1 MLEKLLK
8 KIQQEIASLKRRF
21 QIKYT
26 DANLSGDAE
35 CCQVFGINSTN
46 GNLYYKDDNGQ
57 WVLKTVGSGGGF
69 FDAVVDFS
77 VNTDPNTIGTT
88 FSPNSPAL
96 TTVIYVSTIDNSQ
109 WTYNGT
115 NYVTYNAPFWTI
127 RGNTGT
133 TPGTDFIGTIDNK
146 SLIFKTNNI
155 KSGHIDIL
163 NISTSFGYEALL
175 VNTSIN
181 NVAFGTGA
189 LKANTIGGG
198 NTAIGK
204 SALLANISGMTNIA
218 VGVESLRFNTLGSSN
233 VAVGRGS
240 LYNTTS
246 SGNVAIGDLSLN
258 NNSTGS
264 QNVAIGSEAGLFN
277 TTASKQIFINS
288 LNRVNY
294 TGDQTQSPIYIQQDA
309 LVQNQKIFLNGLM
322 NIAFV
327 PTYTDNTAALVG
339 GLVAGN
345 IYKIS
350 IGGGTFNLA
359 VVV

>member
-133 TPGTDFIGTIDNK
+133 TPGTHFIGTIDDKN
-146 SLIFKTNNI
+146 LIFKTNNTHAGLI
-155 KSGHIDIL
+155 DHQDFNTSLGSYSLEVVSGQGNSAIGYASSTSVNSGSFNTSVGGNSQEL
-163 NISTSFGYEALL
+163 NISGDM
-175 VNTSIN
+175 NTSLGFN
-181 NVAFGTGA
+181 SLHGNVSSS
-189 LKANTIGGG
+189 N
-198 NTAIGK
+198 NTAIGV
-204 SALLANISGMTNIA
+204 SSLA
-218 VGVESLRFNTLGSSN
+218 FNTLGFNNLGLGFSS
-233 VAVGRGS
+233 GQ
-240 LYNTTS
+240 YNT
-246 SGNVAIGDLSLN
+246 I
-258 NNSTGS
+258 NS
-264 QNVAIGSEAGLFN
+264 N
-277 TTASKQIFINS
+277 QIFVNS
-288 LNRVNY
+288 LDRLDY
-294 TGDQTQSPIYIQQDA
+294 IGDQTKSPIYIQQDA

-322 NIAFV
+322 NLSYV
-327 PTYTDNTAALVG
+327 PTFADNNSALLG
-339 GLVAGN
+339 GLVTGN
-345 IYKIS
+345 LYKIA